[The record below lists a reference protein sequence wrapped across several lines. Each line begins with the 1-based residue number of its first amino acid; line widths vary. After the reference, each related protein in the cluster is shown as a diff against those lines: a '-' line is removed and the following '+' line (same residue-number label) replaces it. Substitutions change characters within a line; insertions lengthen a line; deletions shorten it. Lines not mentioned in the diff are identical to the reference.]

1 MQLPFLTKYRPI
13 FFNDY
18 INDHEIISFLK
29 ILVQIDSL
37 NLLFIGNSGSGKTTM
52 INSIIKE
59 YYKDSDSTNDE
70 IESNILYIN
79 SLKEQGI
86 HYYRNNVKTFCQT
99 TSAIKN
105 KKKIVVLDDI
115 DYINEQSQ
123 QVFRNCIDKYSK
135 NVHFI
140 ASCLN
145 IQKVIDSIQSRVFII
160 KIKSHKE
167 DKLITIL
174 NTIIEK
180 ENITMTM
187 ACKRKLIAMSN
198 HSIRILINYLEKIK
212 LIGDKVTPNLI
223 DNICNNICFDDFKT
237 YISICMEE
245 KDVQKASQLLL
256 NIYEKGYSVIDIFD
270 NFFLYVKNCNELD
283 ETQKYKMM
291 PVICKYI
298 SVFYNVHEDE
308 IELALFT
315 NSLIKIF
322 K

>member
-13 FFNDY
+13 FFDDY
-18 INDHEIISFLK
+18 INENEIISFLK

-37 NLLFIGNSGSGKTTM
+37 NLLFIGNSGSGKTTI

-59 YYKDSDSTNDE
+59 YYKDSGSTNDE
-70 IESNILYIN
+70 VESNILYIN

-99 TSAIKN
+99 TSGIKN

-167 DKLITIL
+167 EKLITIL
-174 NTIIEK
+174 NTIIER
-180 ENITMTM
+180 ENITMSMT
-187 ACKRKLIAMSN
+187 CKQRLIAMSN

-223 DNICNNICFDDFKT
+223 DNICNNICFDDFKA

-245 KDVQKASQLLL
+245 KDIQKASQLLL